1 MILLEQFKK
10 ELGITELKFVKSAK
24 TGRQFATVGTVLV
37 MISIKGIDKS
47 KPLYVTTAT
56 TIKEQQACFVVCNS
70 TLVEGDTL

>member
-24 TGRQFATVGTVLV
+24 TGRQFANVGTVLV

-47 KPLYVTTAT
+47 KPLYVTTAKT
-56 TIKEQQACFVVCNS
+56 KEQQACFVVCNS